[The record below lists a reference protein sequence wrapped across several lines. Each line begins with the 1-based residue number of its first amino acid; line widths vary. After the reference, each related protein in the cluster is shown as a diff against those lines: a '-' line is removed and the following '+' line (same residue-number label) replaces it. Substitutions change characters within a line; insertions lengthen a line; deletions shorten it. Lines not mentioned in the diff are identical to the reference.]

1 MNMRTIAGVACIY
14 VALYG
19 MPEIDLP
26 DIPVPS
32 VPSTPKI
39 KEPSMEMQRA
49 VSDVADICE
58 KMEVFDRLV
67 WMATWE
73 DAADLISG
81 EEDGV
86 EIEFANTLG
95 LQVWQQTV
103 FDIAWKR
110 LAGASGKYK
119 GLGDAVEKAFAST
132 IGNEIRPVDED
143 TLMDVVELYE
153 ALAWAGAKSE

>member
-1 MNMRTIAGVACIY
+1 MNIRTIAGLACIY

-19 MPEIDLP
+19 VPKIDLP
-26 DIPVPS
+26 EIPIPS

-58 KMEVFDRLV
+58 KMDGFDRMV

-73 DAADLISG
+73 EAADVISG
-81 EEDGV
+81 EAEDITV
-86 EIEFANTLG
+86 EFANTLG
-95 LQVWQQTV
+95 LQVWQNSV
-103 FDIAWKR
+103 FDIAWRR
-110 LAGASGKYK
+110 LADASGKYK
-119 GLGDAVEKAFAST
+119 GLGDAVEKAFTAT

-153 ALAWAGAKSE
+153 ALAWAGARGE